1 VTTPDPAAVAAIAD
15 GLTKAQRRWLK
26 GARPSRFLPSVY
38 VSYPPPNTHAVLK
51 RLGLQLNSGDLTPLG
66 LAVRAHLEGTDQ

>member
-1 VTTPDPAAVAAIAD
+1 VTTLTPAAVAAR
-15 GLTKAQRRWLK
+15 LSKAQRRWLK

-51 RLGLQLNSGDLTPLG
+51 RLGLQLNSGDLTELG
-66 LAVRAHLEGTDQ
+66 LAVKRHLEGNPDHD